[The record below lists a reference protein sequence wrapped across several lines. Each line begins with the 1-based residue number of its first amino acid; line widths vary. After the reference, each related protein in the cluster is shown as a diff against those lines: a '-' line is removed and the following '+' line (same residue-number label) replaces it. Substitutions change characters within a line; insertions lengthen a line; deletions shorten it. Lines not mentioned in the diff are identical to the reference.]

1 MKKSQN
7 SALYSTQWPPDNYPD
22 ALGCLAIVLDANK
35 CTKLGK
41 LTEKLLLKPPLP
53 STVVS
58 QSQMRK
64 FEEIQKRIHVEFDT
78 IMNYYQS
85 SISRST

>member
-1 MKKSQN
+1 MLENLTKRIN
-7 SALYSTQWPPDNYPD
+7 HRCRPCIGNYKENIY
-22 ALGCLAIVLDANK
+22 LSHIHLAVLVK
-35 CTKLGK
+35 FRLHGK
-41 LTEKLLLKPPLP
+41 
-53 STVVS
+53 VS

-64 FEEIQKRIHVEFDT
+64 SKEIQKRFHEEFGP

>member
-1 MKKSQN
+1 MSKQKQFLVRKSYKTHKSPLSCIGNYEENINLSRIHLAVLMKFR
-7 SALYSTQWPPDNYPD
+7 LH
-22 ALGCLAIVLDANK
+22 
-35 CTKLGK
+35 GK
-41 LTEKLLLKPPLP
+41 
-53 STVVS
+53 VS

-64 FEEIQKRIHVEFDT
+64 FAEIQKRFHVEFGP

>member
-1 MKKSQN
+1 MFANLTKRKNHSCHALEIMKKIIDLS
-7 SALYSTQWPPDNYPD
+7 SIHLAALMKFR
-22 ALGCLAIVLDANK
+22 LH
-35 CTKLGK
+35 GK
-41 LTEKLLLKPPLP
+41 
-53 STVVS
+53 VS